1 MAPKSFIARRGQ
13 VKDNGTNFT
22 LAEKK
27 LRFMITACNQKKIHD
42 LFLRNDIKRN
52 FNSPTP
58 LNHGGLKEKFI
69 RDKIRSLV
77 SKQVLWNLSWDLSDI
92 ILKALRALFY
102 PNCQPICLDSKYW
115 LRWWNFTRLFWEWPL
130 QLREHDNFENIT
142 LFTTLDY
149 SEIISGKV
157 IYLNKIPR
165 MGFLRQ
171 FLWMSMQ

>member
-27 LRFMITACNQKKIHD
+27 LCFMITACNQKKIHD

-69 RDKIRSLV
+69 RDNWLEAWLV
-77 SKQVLWNLSWDLSDI
+77 NKFYEIFREIWV
-92 ILKALRALFY
+92 ILF
-102 PNCQPICLDSKYW
+102 
-115 LRWWNFTRLFWEWPL
+115 
-130 QLREHDNFENIT
+130 
-142 LFTTLDY
+142 
-149 SEIISGKV
+149 
-157 IYLNKIPR
+157 
-165 MGFLRQ
+165 
-171 FLWMSMQ
+171 

>member
-1 MAPKSFIARRGQ
+1 MAPKLFIARRGQ

-52 FNSPTP
+52 FHSPTP

-77 SKQVLWNLSWDLSDI
+77 SKQVL
-92 ILKALRALFY
+92 
-102 PNCQPICLDSKYW
+102 
-115 LRWWNFTRLFWEWPL
+115 
-130 QLREHDNFENIT
+130 
-142 LFTTLDY
+142 
-149 SEIISGKV
+149 
-157 IYLNKIPR
+157 
-165 MGFLRQ
+165 
-171 FLWMSMQ
+171 